1 MYIALDLV
9 FFRVFT
15 EEKVV
20 SLEKKVSTSGIN
32 FESGVIHCKLLKY
45 IFTVYI
51 LYRFSRAVEIK
62 LSKSNYKP

>member
-9 FFRVFT
+9 FFSGFYRGKTNFIG
-15 EEKVV
+15 KN
-20 SLEKKVSTSGIN
+20 VSTSGIK
-32 FESGVIHCKLLKY
+32 FESDVIHCKLLTY

-51 LYRFSRAVEIK
+51 LYRFSRAFKIK